1 MRYLLI
7 YTCVLLISVGLH
19 AQKTDPTGKKKPGT
33 PRPATQAGITF
44 VIETLASPKDPLPE
58 IAGDQVYKTLFAADA
73 RKVSKTPE
81 ALVAI
86 NQQSIVAR
94 SALPPTLVQY
104 GYHSFFDGVYRAYS
118 DHRPLV
124 ISPDMIWLLIA
135 QGFSQHIN
143 SDPEKYRKYFVQHE
157 GKQTLMVQNNA
168 IRLDDPNSPWE
179 QVFPEF
185 STQIAAHTG
194 QELINTLTAGFST
207 TSTTTRLVSQ
217 ITIMDAMK
225 SYFEYVVFI
234 VGCGI
239 PRVTL
244 EGTPADWQA
253 VRKKANSLKKYDLD
267 WWLKELDPILTQF
280 VTASKGNAD
289 KDFWRNLFK
298 VHKAGKPYQSNKIDG
313 WFVKFFPY
321 TRDGKRNDLQTLTGS
336 SNLPDEIVKVPLLH
350 VFQNTDGTTV
360 QTPLELWAGFTGLQ
374 QNRQV
379 FSLKP
384 EIGWMIKTKT
394 GAENEIQS
402 DLERQLSGPQRSG
415 IFPMEIRV
423 TTIPD
428 VILNLKK
435 ISNLSITFTDSI
447 RIPDAMGMI
456 EIEKLTLRGAI
467 SKGEKE
473 RLKQLLPNTTL
484 IVNLELIN
492 QTAADKEKEKAEK
505 EQLNKIINRK
515 VSTRS
520 AAGDSRINGG
530 KQ

>member
-1 MRYLLI
+1 M
-7 YTCVLLISVGLH
+7 H
-19 AQKTDPTGKKKPGT
+19 AQKADPTGKKRPGT
-33 PRPATQAGITF
+33 LQPATQTGVTF
-44 VIETLASPKDPLPE
+44 DIETLEPPKDSLPE
-58 IAGDQVYKTLFAADA
+58 IAGDQVYKTLFTADA
-73 RKVSKTPE
+73 RKVSKKPE

-143 SDPEKYRKYFVQHE
+143 SDPGKYRKYFVQHE

-168 IRLDDPNSPWE
+168 IRLDDPDSPWE

-185 STQIAAHTG
+185 SKQIAAHTG
-194 QELINTLTAGFST
+194 QELINTLTADFST

-217 ITIMDAMK
+217 MTIMDAMK
-225 SYFEYVVFI
+225 SYFEYIVFMI
-234 VGCGI
+234 GCGI

-244 EGTPADWQA
+244 EGTTADWKA
-253 VRKKANSLKKYDLD
+253 IYKKANSLKKYDLD

-280 VTASKGNAD
+280 VAASKGNAD

-321 TRDGKRNDLQTLTGS
+321 TRDGKRNDLQSLTGS
-336 SNLPDEIVKVPLLH
+336 SNLPDEIVKVPLRH
-350 VFQNTDGTTV
+350 VFQHPDGTTT
-360 QTPLELWAGFTGLQ
+360 QTPLELWAGFMGLQ
-374 QNRQV
+374 QNSRH
-379 FSLKP
+379 FTLKP

-394 GAENEIQS
+394 GAEHEIQS
-402 DLERQLSGPQRSG
+402 DLERQLSGPQRSEM
-415 IFPMEIRV
+415 FPMEIRV

-435 ISNLSITFTDSI
+435 INNLAITFTDSI
-447 RIPDAMGMI
+447 RVPDAMGSIAI
-456 EIEKLTLRGAI
+456 ERLALNGKI
-467 SKGEKE
+467 SNAGKQ
-473 RLKQLLPNTTL
+473 RLKQLLINTTL
-484 IVNLELIN
+484 RVNGELIN
-492 QTAADKEKEKAEK
+492 QTAADKEQERARKEA
-505 EQLNKIINRK
+505 LDKIIKTGQPAPGIR
-515 VSTRS
+515 T
-520 AAGDSRINGG
+520 NGG
-530 KQ
+530 RK